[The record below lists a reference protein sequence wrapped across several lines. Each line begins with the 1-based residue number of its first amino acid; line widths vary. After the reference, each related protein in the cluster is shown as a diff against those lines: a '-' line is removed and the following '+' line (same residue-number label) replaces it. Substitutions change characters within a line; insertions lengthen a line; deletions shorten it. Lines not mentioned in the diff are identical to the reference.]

1 VQGRRAE
8 EVLRRVRA
16 VPPGLVTTYGD
27 LCPEA
32 PRFAGQVL
40 SRCDDPS
47 VPWQRVVRADGSL
60 AKGER
65 QRRLLEAEGV
75 PFRGGRVEMEL
86 AWSPAGFGD
95 PRSGGSGD
103 QP

>member
-1 VQGRRAE
+1 MATSLGRRE
-8 EVLRRVRA
+8 RDVLDRIRRVPA
-16 VPPGLVTTYGD
+16 GFVTTYGD

-40 SRCDDPS
+40 SHTDDPS
-47 VPWQRVVRADGSL
+47 VPWQRIVRSDGSL

-75 PFRGGRVEMEL
+75 PFRGSRVEMEI
-86 AWSPAGFGD
+86 AWVPADGPG
-95 PRSGGSGD
+95 
-103 QP
+103 

>member
-1 VQGRRAE
+1 MLERI
-8 EVLRRVRA
+8 RRV
-16 VPPGLVTTYGD
+16 PEGFVTTYGD

-40 SRCDDPS
+40 SERDHPS
-47 VPWQRVVRADGSL
+47 VPWQRIVRSDGSL

-75 PFRGGRVEMEL
+75 PFRGSRVDMEA
-86 AWSPAGFGD
+86 AWVAVDDLG
-95 PRSGGSGD
+95 
-103 QP
+103 